1 MDGYIPFAPHWQR
14 DDIIH
19 ITCDE
24 TSGIR
29 FTHDTIIRVVGV
41 GDQALTCLQLMSQLK
56 FVDLIAISSS
66 CLKLGLKP
74 EVLSVSNKIVEHVK
88 KTVLGTD
95 IGIIITALEDDAE
108 AQLSIKLAQI
118 MRATTGALT
127 LAFVI
132 KSPTD
137 APAGIAQL
145 KEAVDTLFVCEE
157 EQLPPPSGQHHDKA
171 IQYAILDAVSALVCD
186 QNAEGFINLDI
197 SDYLP
202 VLKPWG
208 WGYQG
213 PGRFGRIGQGMG
225 QGEHFF
231 EDAMH
236 HAMQGLR
243 LAPSVIKSAS
253 AILVS
258 ARCNRNFPIAKWEKI
273 NLVAQEYLNEEADVK
288 YSILFDNNMAEDQIC
303 TTIFLTWPDEGC
315 AVAKQPA
322 DYRNIELM
330 ISRHILRSKRR
341 VMLHARRIARS
352 GRNALAGAQKRR
364 ARAVSRTAGQ

>member
-1 MDGYIPFAPHWQR
+1 
-14 DDIIH
+14 
-19 ITCDE
+19 
-24 TSGIR
+24 
-29 FTHDTIIRVVGV
+29 
-41 GDQALTCLQLMSQLK
+41 
-56 FVDLIAISSS
+56 
-66 CLKLGLKP
+66 
-74 EVLSVSNKIVEHVK
+74 
-88 KTVLGTD
+88 
-95 IGIIITALEDDAE
+95 
-108 AQLSIKLAQI
+108 
-118 MRATTGALT
+118 
-127 LAFVI
+127 
-132 KSPTD
+132 
-137 APAGIAQL
+137 
-145 KEAVDTLFVCEE
+145 
-157 EQLPPPSGQHHDKA
+157 
-171 IQYAILDAVSALVCD
+171 
-186 QNAEGFINLDI
+186 
-197 SDYLP
+197 
-202 VLKPWG
+202 
-208 WGYQG
+208 
-213 PGRFGRIGQGMG
+213 MG